1 MNVLGIGEFAVSADP
16 GHTLCTRLLGSRLA
30 VLCHCPG
37 SGAVGLLHLA
47 FPRSASDPV
56 QAAVLPGIYA
66 DTGVDSLIRQLRP
79 LCRGDIRN
87 LSVVLVGGDESECG
101 QHGFLAKENVKAA
114 TQALAVFG
122 LVCGTE
128 VLGGGHC
135 RTVNLEAGS
144 GRVRITTAN
153 AFRSPSPSPSLSGN
167 GSQR

>member
-1 MNVLGIGEFAVSADP
+1 MIVLGIGEFAVSAEP
-16 GHTLCTRLLGSRLA
+16 GHILSTRLLGSRVA

-66 DTGVDSLIRQLRP
+66 DTGVEALLRRLRP
-79 LCRGDIRN
+79 LCGGEIRD
-87 LSVVLVGGDESECG
+87 LSVAMAGGDAPEGG
-101 QHGFLAKENVKAA
+101 QHGFLAKENLKAA
-114 TQALAVFG
+114 SQALAVFG
-122 LVCGTE
+122 LECGFE

-144 GRVRITTAN
+144 GRVSITTAN
-153 AFRSPSPSPSLSGN
+153 VPRPSSPAPSLSR
-167 GSQR
+167 SR